1 VAQTDSRTDAEIV
14 SRVLEGD
21 AGLYRILV
29 ERHSPA
35 VFNTALRLVGTRE
48 AAADITQETFLR
60 AYQALHRFDLA
71 RPLTPWLCRI
81 AVNLSL
87 NWLKRQ
93 RPTVSLDS
101 SEAASGLLASNP
113 ATDPQNMILRQER
126 QQMLHRAIL
135 SLPPEQRAV
144 IELRHFQELS
154 YQEIAASLNLTL
166 ANVKTR
172 LFRARK
178 HLRQILEEEKIR

>member
-1 VAQTDSRTDAEIV
+1 MTQTDSRTDAEIV

-21 AGLYRILV
+21 AELYRLLV

-35 VFNTALRLVGTRE
+35 VFNAALRLVGQRE
-48 AAADITQETFLR
+48 TAADITQETFLR
-60 AYQALHRFDLA
+60 AYQALHRFDPA

-81 AVNLSL
+81 AVNLAL
-87 NWLKRQ
+87 NWLKRR
-93 RPTVSLDS
+93 RPTVSLDNP
-101 SEAASGLLASNP
+101 EASFGLSDSNP
-113 ATDPQNMILRQER
+113 AADPQNMVLRQER

-135 SLPPEQRAV
+135 SLPPEQRAI
-144 IELRHFQELS
+144 IELRHFQGLS

-172 LFRARK
+172 LFRARR